1 MTPEW
6 SLWCFYSPCV
16 LLFCFWRI
24 SLIVCSQTPIKMFIS
39 ANTAETFH
47 NHFIVSVPF
56 FFSFYNICSCFM
68 DIISYLAEDNND
80 WIFLRFLN
88 FLSFLWL
95 LFLLVLAS
103 FINIWSVFLL
113 RTEVTFGPSV
123 PPGCTDLEGS
133 GPHCMRS
140 PCGRG
145 PHAVRTLMGSYWVFS
160 WAGQFLQRGF
170 FQLPVPVCYWA

>member
-1 MTPEW
+1 MLSGISIYSVLTPEW
-6 SLWCFYSPCV
+6 IVWCFYSLCV
-16 LLFCFWRI
+16 LFCFWRI
-24 SLIVCSQTPIKMFIS
+24 SLIVYPHTSIKMFIS

-56 FFSFYNICSCFM
+56 VFLFIILCSCFM
-68 DIISYLAEDNND
+68 DIISYLAEDNSD

-95 LFLLVLAS
+95 LFLLVLPS
-103 FINIWSVFLL
+103 FINIWLIFLL
-113 RTEVTFGPSV
+113 RTAVTLRPSV

-133 GPHCMRS
+133 GLHCMRS

-160 WAGQFLQRGF
+160 
-170 FQLPVPVCYWA
+170 